1 MRVGDVDF
9 PRRCHVLA
17 EGCPVGAEAC
27 GGRGFPTALP
37 WAGGRVPRW
46 GGGVCGAWISHGDA
60 MGWRKGA
67 PLGRRRVWGVDF
79 PRRCHGLAE
88 GCPVGA
94 DACGGAWISHGVA
107 MGWQK
112 AAPFASGVTFCA
124 RRRCIFIAS
133 PRQRRGETVPN
144 KIRSP
149 VRASQ
154 IAPFKTRGAPRHT
167 QRHAVAET
175 RDIRPQ
181 MSSCGDVPSAALC
194 IAAPQQCWTP
204 KQRKPHNRSA
214 NRIVQ
219 TRFLEF

>member
-1 MRVGDVDF
+1 M
-9 PRRCHVLA
+9 
-17 EGCPVGAEAC
+17 
-27 GGRGFPTALP
+27 
-37 WAGGRVPRW
+37 W
-46 GGGVCGAWISHGDA
+46 GAWVSHGDA

-67 PLGRRRVWGVDF
+67 PLGRRRVGGRGFPTAMPWAGGRVPCCGGGVW
-79 PRRCHGLAE
+79 
-88 GCPVGA
+88 
-94 DACGGAWISHGVA
+94 GAWISHGVA

-112 AAPFASGVTFCA
+112 AAPFASGVPFCA

-181 MSSCGDVPSAALC
+181 MSSSGDVPSAALC

-214 NRIVQ
+214 NRLVQ